1 MYCLTIYLFY
11 TFDFYLKSN
20 SSVISLTSWLTP
32 IPNGMN
38 KTLRTLITLSFLSI
52 KIRII
57 RTFDTISP
65 IPQRPIYR
73 TNTLISLWIV
83 YRLCQTLT
91 TFCTWIE
98 HSWQCATYCYRLYSN
113 GVEYGLLLGL
123 AVFIE
128 WLVWWCAGVICPQAV
143 W

>member
-11 TFDFYLKSN
+11 TFNFYLKSN

-38 KTLRTLITLSFLSI
+38 KSLRTLIALSFLSI

-73 TNTLISLWIV
+73 TNTLISLQIIH
-83 YRLCQTLT
+83 RLCKTLT
-91 TFCTWIE
+91 TFCTLIE
-98 HSWQCATYCYRLYSN
+98 YSWQCATYGYGLYSN
-113 GVEYGLLLGL
+113 RVEYRLLLRL
-123 AVFIE
+123 AIFV
-128 WLVWWCAGVICPQAV
+128 Q
-143 W
+143 